1 MASKSSSAVYRV
13 ADGVIRN
20 TLTRLPV
27 SWATEGIALSWGYK
41 YQPEPRVI
49 RLRSG
54 LRFHYETCD
63 FIPLSLYYLGVFE
76 GYCLSLAKACAPE
89 GATVLDVGANIG
101 LYTVELASRV
111 GPMGRVISI
120 EAMPRHAESVRRNL
134 ALNGLDNAEVVQ
146 VAVGDHHGEVTLGL
160 PPGGNQGMFA
170 VGADNGGET
179 ATVPLR
185 PIDDILQEKG
195 VTSLALIKMD
205 IEGSEMAALQ
215 GAIKTLRQFKP
226 AILIE
231 LNEPAL
237 QRFGTSAVAARLF
250 IQELGYRGWIISPN
264 GVRPLRPDDQHVC
277 DECLF
282 IHRDKSALIQALKL
296 PYFT

>member
-1 MASKSSSAVYRV
+1 MTSKSSNTVYAL
-13 ADGVIRN
+13 ADSVIRN
-20 TLTRLPV
+20 TLSRVPV
-27 SWATEGIALSWGYK
+27 SRLTEKIALSWGYR

-49 RLRSG
+49 QLRSG
-54 LRFHYETCD
+54 LRFNYETCD
-63 FIPLSLYYLGVFE
+63 FIPLSLYYLGTFE
-76 GYCLSLAKACAPE
+76 DYCLSFAKACAPK

-101 LYTVELASRV
+101 LYTVELANSV

-120 EAMPRHAESVRRNL
+120 EAMPRHAQSVRRNL
-134 ALNGLDNAEVVQ
+134 GLNGLDNAEVVQ

-160 PPGGNQGMFA
+160 PPGGNQGMFS
-170 VGADNGGET
+170 VGASGGET

-185 PIDDILQEKG
+185 LLDDILQEKG
-195 VTSLALIKMD
+195 VSSLALIKMD

-215 GAIKTLRQFKP
+215 GATKTLRQFKP

-237 QRFGTSAVAARLF
+237 QRFGTSSIAVRSL
-250 IQELGYRGWIISPN
+250 IQEFGYRGWVVGPN
-264 GVRPLRPDDQHVC
+264 GVRPIRPDDQHVC

-282 IHRDKSALIQALKL
+282 IHRDKSSLIETLKL
-296 PYFT
+296 PYLT